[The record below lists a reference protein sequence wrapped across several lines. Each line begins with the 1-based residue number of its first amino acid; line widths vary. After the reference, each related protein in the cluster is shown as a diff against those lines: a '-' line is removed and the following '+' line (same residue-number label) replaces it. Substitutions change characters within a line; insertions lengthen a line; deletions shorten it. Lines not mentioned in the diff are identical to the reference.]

1 MAEAA
6 GSIPQHEGLNMS
18 QTDSQNSPS
27 IATRRRFLSQ
37 AAGAAASSTVLAL
50 AAIPPAPAAA
60 APAGALDPV
69 FGLIEAH
76 KRTTAA
82 LDIAT
87 AEVMRADELN
97 EPRDDD
103 LMDGP
108 TGDENAA
115 LAKLLEAAPTTLAGI
130 IAWVVYLN
138 EAAKRDPWRVDENFV
153 FPLLSGLAT
162 AFENGAVAS

>member
-1 MAEAA
+1 MTQANRVL
-6 GSIPQHEGLNMS
+6 STPPTNTPID
-18 QTDSQNSPS
+18 T
-27 IATRRRFLSQ
+27 TRRHFLV
-37 AAGAAASSTVLAL
+37 AVGGGTVAML
-50 AAIPPAPAAA
+50 AATVPDSAVGIPTS
-60 APAGALDPV
+60 DPV
-69 FGLIEAH
+69 FELIEAH
-76 KRTTAA
+76 KRTAAA

-97 EPRDDD
+97 EPYDDD

-130 IAWVVYLN
+130 IAWVVYLK
-138 EAAKRDPWRVDENFV
+138 EAAARDPWRVDENFV

-162 AFENGAVAS
+162 AFENGVVTS